1 MGLTGLAVAGSVV
14 TSPMASADPS
24 CPKNLTVKVQD
35 KLLPSPGNQ
44 VCDEDNNRGRGLLG
58 NAPLVGNLPGLGGIL

>member
-1 MGLTGLAVAGSVV
+1 MNPAT
-14 TSPMASADPS
+14 ASADPS

-44 VCDEDNNRGRGLLG
+44 VCDEDNNRGSGLLG
-58 NAPLVGNLPGLGGIL
+58 NAPVVGNLPGLGGIL